1 MSEFCSGAVEK
12 VLNMISINREF
23 QSLIPR
29 LSSEEY
35 SQLET
40 NIVSD
45 GCRDALVVWLLKGE
59 PILIDGHNRY
69 EICQK
74 HNLSFKTVEQ
84 NFDSSEDAK
93 LWIIKNQF
101 GRRNISDFVR
111 AELALQAEPLIAARA
126 KERQACGQGGILLPV
141 NLPEATRGETR
152 DELSTMSG
160 VSARNISKV
169 KNILASG
176 HEDLVNE
183 VRGNNISINAA
194 EIISA
199 MDINEQHEILE
210 DIKGGEK
217 PSEAINKHVL
227 ATKHTGDEE
236 SYTPPVYIESARA
249 VMGKF
254 DLDPASNEM
263 AQQNINADNFYT
275 IDDDGLTKE
284 WRGKVWMNPPYTARV
299 INIFISKLVSHF
311 EAGEVTEAIVLTNN
325 NTDTSWFHEA
335 ANTASAICFTSG
347 RINFLKRDGSKSSP
361 TNGQSFIYFGNNQEA
376 FKEVFSQHGLV
387 MVKA

>member
-1 MSEFCSGAVEK
+1 
-12 VLNMISINREF
+12 MILIDEDF
-23 QSLIPR
+23 ESLIPK
-29 LSSEEY
+29 LSAEEY
-35 SQLET
+35 SQLEA
-40 NIVSD
+40 NIIAD
-45 GCRDALVVWLLKGE
+45 GCREPLVIWKFKEADIERGIAEQFV
-59 PILIDGHNRY
+59 LIDGHNRY
-69 EICQK
+69 EICMKYGQ
-74 HNLSFKTVEQ
+74 NFETVEYAFE
-84 NFDSSEDAK
+84 NRDAAK

-111 AELALQAEPLIAARA
+111 AELALQAEPLIAAKA
-126 KERQACGQGGILLPV
+126 KERQIRKPNSVPA
-141 NLPEATRGETR
+141 NLPEGSKGETR
-152 DELSTMSG
+152 DELSTLSG

-176 HEDLVNE
+176 NDDLVTE
-183 VRGNNISINAA
+183 VRENNISINSA
-194 EIISA
+194 EIIA
-199 MDINEQHEILE
+199 LLPAEEQEEIIE
-210 DIKGGEK
+210 EIRAGEK
-217 PSEAINKHVL
+217 PANVIKHVL

-236 SYTPPVYIESARA
+236 YCTPPVYIESARA

-254 DLDPASNEM
+254 DLDPASDEM
-263 AQQNINADNFYT
+263 AQQNIKADNFYT
-275 IDDDGLTKE
+275 VDDDGLTKE

-311 EAGEVTEAIVLTNN
+311 MAGEVTEAIVLTNN
-325 NTDTSWFHEA
+325 NTDTNWFHEA